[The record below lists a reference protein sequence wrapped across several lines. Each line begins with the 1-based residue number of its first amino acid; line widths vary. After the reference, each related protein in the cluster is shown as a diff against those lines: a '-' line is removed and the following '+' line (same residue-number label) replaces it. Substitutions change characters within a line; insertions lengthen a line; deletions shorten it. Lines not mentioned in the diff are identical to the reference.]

1 MPIAIKIKNTINI
14 SNNNAS
20 ILKPNTIQDKIFAI
34 FAFCGISKP
43 FKLAMRLALLAM
55 TNDTIAKIKLPN
67 PNNPDNGK
75 RARIDTKL
83 ARKNEMIAA
92 TANISAI
99 WAYSLAST
107 SGFLSGVDKFDD
119 FLGS

>member
-67 PNNPDNGK
+67 PK
-75 RARIDTKL
+75 RVQG
-83 ARKNEMIAA
+83 
-92 TANISAI
+92 
-99 WAYSLAST
+99 SLLL
-107 SGFLSGVDKFDD
+107 GVIFLFAVFCLLY
-119 FLGS
+119 FE